1 MDRATESGDRVRP
14 DGGSPDD
21 GDDSEPTAD
30 DEKGD
35 NSDDSDDS
43 EDNGDDN
50 SGEHG
55 NDEHGGDTVP
65 SIEMGLFQISVSV
78 TGKTTDDLEDVEAT
92 AERLLDRLVERAEDL
107 EDAPDG
113 RGLG

>member
-43 EDNGDDN
+43 GDNGDDN
-50 SGEHG
+50 SG
-55 NDEHGGDTVP
+55 EHGGDTVP